1 MPFSPR
7 TLLAVAASFC
17 LALILTPLVRAVA
30 RRFGFVAVPK
40 TDRWHKKPTAML
52 GGVAIWLSVVIT
64 SLAFSLQITY
74 GKEIL
79 LASTF
84 LFLVGLVDDLIHV
97 KPYQKLIGQ
106 ILGAAFV
113 VYYGL
118 ALPWTGSKLIN
129 MALAIFWLIGIS
141 NAINLL
147 DNMDGLASGIAIIA
161 AGFLALS
168 FVNTGQLTEALILLI
183 FAGGLLGFLVYNSN
197 PASIFMGDCGSM
209 FVGFFLA
216 SSALINVSGGRS
228 RSLLPVLAVPILV
241 LFIPI
246 FDTTFVTVLRKLSGR
261 AASQGGR
268 DHTSHRLV
276 ALGMSERHAVLMLYG
291 FAALSGVL
299 AILVQSARLD
309 VSLAA
314 IAGFTIVLTLVGVYL
329 AGVKVYDESDASA
342 LKDKPLYTFLVDL
355 SYKRRIF
362 EVLLDVVLV
371 ILSYWASYAINFPPT
386 SPAWALFIRTLPV
399 LVFVKMPVFLVMGV
413 YRGLWR
419 YTSMS
424 DLIVFAK
431 AVILSSVVSLL
442 LLLFLFRFEGY
453 SRKVFV
459 IDAVLMFLFLA
470 CSRAAFRL
478 FRQLLPA
485 VSKQEGRRV
494 LIYGAGD
501 GGELLLRELRNNREL
516 QLAPIGFL
524 DDDPAKSGKVIHGL
538 RVFGANGDLG
548 PVCSQ
553 YEIDEVVISSM
564 KMSEERIQE
573 VLRACSERQIVV
585 KRMRITMEELSASDQ
600 RYYSLKS
607 TKSQSD

>member
-17 LALILTPLVRAVA
+17 LALILTPLVRMLA

-40 TDRWHKKPTAML
+40 IDRWHKKPTAML

-64 SLAFSLQITY
+64 SLLFSPHITY
-74 GKEIL
+74 GREIL
-79 LASTF
+79 LSSTF
-84 LFLVGLVDDLIHV
+84 LFMVGLVDDLIHV

-118 ALPWTGSKLIN
+118 TLPWTRSVLLN
-129 MALAIFWLIGIS
+129 MALAIFWLVAIT

-147 DNMDGLASGIAIIA
+147 DNMDGLASGIAVIA
-161 AGFLALS
+161 GGFLSLS
-168 FVNTGQLTEALILLI
+168 FVNAGQLNEALVLLI
-183 FAGGLLGFLVYNSN
+183 FAGALLGFLVYNSN

-216 SSALINVSGGRS
+216 SSALMNVSGGRS

-276 ALGMSERHAVLMLYG
+276 ALGMSERHAVWMLYG
-291 FAALSGVL
+291 FAALSGLL
-299 AILVQSARLD
+299 AIVVQRTRLD

-314 IAGFTIVLTLVGVYL
+314 IAGFTIVLTLIGVYL
-329 AGVKVYDESDASA
+329 AGVKVYDESEKDMA
-342 LKDKPLYTFLVDL
+342 LKEKPLYAFLVDV

-362 EVLLDVVLV
+362 EVLLDVVLI
-371 ILSYWASYAINFPPT
+371 ILSYWASYAINFPPDNT
-386 SPAWALFIRTLPV
+386 AWKLFMRTLPV
-399 LVFVKMPVFLVMGV
+399 LVFIKMSVFLVMGV

-424 DLIVFAK
+424 DLIVFGK
-431 AVILSSVVSLL
+431 AVVLSSVASLL
-442 LLLFLFRFEGY
+442 LILFAFRFEGY
-453 SRKVFV
+453 SRKVFA

-470 CSRAAFRL
+470 GSRMAFRL
-478 FRQLLPA
+478 FRQIVPA
-485 VSKQEGRRV
+485 VSKNGGRRV

-501 GGELLLRELRNNREL
+501 AGELLLRELRNNREL

-538 RVFGANGDLG
+538 RVFGGNGDLST
-548 PVCSQ
+548 VCSQ
-553 YEIDEVVISSM
+553 HEIDEVVISSM
-564 KMSEERIQE
+564 KMTEERVQE
-573 VLRACSERQIVV
+573 VLRTCSERQITV
-585 KRMRITMEELSASDQ
+585 KRMRITMEDL
-600 RYYSLKS
+600 
-607 TKSQSD
+607 T

>member
-7 TLLAVAASFC
+7 TILTVAISFC
-17 LALILTPLVRAVA
+17 LALILTFLVRALA
-30 RRFGFVAVPK
+30 RRFGFVAQPK

-52 GGVAIWLSVVIT
+52 GGVAIWLSVISTV
-64 SLAFSLQITY
+64 LVFSLHTTY
-74 GKEIL
+74 GLQIL

-84 LFLVGLVDDLIHV
+84 LFLVGLVDDLVHI

-106 ILGAAFV
+106 ILGSAFV

-118 ALPWTGSKLIN
+118 SLPWTGSVLLN
-129 MALAIFWLIGIS
+129 MALAIFWLIGIT

-168 FVNTGQLTEALILLI
+168 FMNSGQYTEALIMLV

-216 SSALINVSGGRS
+216 SSALMHVSGGRS
-228 RSLLPVLAVPILV
+228 RSFLPVLAVPILV

-291 FAALSGVL
+291 FAALSGLL
-299 AILVQSARLD
+299 AIVVQRTRLD

-314 IAGFTIVLTLVGVYL
+314 IAGFTIVLTLIGVYL
-329 AGVKVYDESDASA
+329 AGVKVYDESEVAAA
-342 LKDKPLYTFLVDL
+342 LKDKPLYAFLVDV

-362 EVLLDVVLV
+362 EVLLDVVLI
-371 ILSYWASYAINFPPT
+371 ILSYWSAYAINFPPN
-386 SPAWALFIRTLPV
+386 SGAWSLFIRTLPV
-399 LVFVKMPVFLVMGV
+399 LVFIKMSVFLVMGV

-431 AVILSSVVSLL
+431 AVVLSSIGSILV
-442 LLLFLFRFEGY
+442 LLFAFRFVGF
-453 SRKVFV
+453 SRKVFI
-459 IDAVLMFLFLA
+459 IDAACMFLFLA
-470 CSRAAFRL
+470 GSRMAFRL
-478 FRQLLPA
+478 FRQLVPA
-485 VSKQEGRRV
+485 VSKQNGRRV

-516 QLAPIGFL
+516 RLAPIGFL

-538 RVFGANGDLG
+538 RVFGGNGDLRS
-548 PVCSQ
+548 VCAQ
-553 YEIDEVVISSM
+553 HEIDEIVISSM

-573 VLRACSERQIVV
+573 ILQCSTEKQIVV
-585 KRMRITMEELSASDQ
+585 KRMRITMEDLTS
-600 RYYSLKS
+600 R
-607 TKSQSD
+607 